1 MSNTQLIFSSRC
13 FEILRLIHFI
23 FFQLEVATIKGV
35 QESLNQGLQF
45 AAEEIRRLQK
55 VKSDLE
61 RDLIDK
67 EVAIDI
73 DQQTSNL
80 RITAPKKKS
89 EMSFTRAN
97 GRYGPAQKNK
107 QEFTPNDWKE
117 YSERNIALSNK
128 GIKSALH
135 LQTAIDGLLARNTSN
150 LRTQKVKM
158 MNYMILNILNK

>member
-1 MSNTQLIFSSRC
+1 M
-13 FEILRLIHFI
+13 
-23 FFQLEVATIKGV
+23 
-35 QESLNQGLQF
+35 
-45 AAEEIRRLQK
+45 
-55 VKSDLE
+55 E

-89 EMSFTRAN
+89 EMSFHRGNA
-97 GRYGPAQKNK
+97 RYGPAQKNK
-107 QEFTPNDWKE
+107 QEFTPHDWKE

-150 LRTQKVKM
+150 LRTQKVRFGLYLLFSEFGHAIIPAFVMADK
-158 MNYMILNILNK
+158 

>member
-1 MSNTQLIFSSRC
+1 MNNNMSQIISFKYCT
-13 FEILRLIHFI
+13 ILCPEHFI
-23 FFQLEVATIKGV
+23 FIQLEVATIKGV

-97 GRYGPAQKNK
+97 ARYGPAQKNK

-150 LRTQKVKM
+150 LRTQKVQM
-158 MNYMILNILNK
+158 LV